1 MAKNNKNNKEKT
13 AEIKTEA
20 NPTQE
25 DTQSVVK
32 RGSRKS
38 GKPRYVRAV
47 LFGLLLII
55 LAALISG
62 ALGYSSGI
70 RQRQA
75 EQEKQRLTVATT
87 HYRYGMEALA
97 SGNYEVARIQF
108 EYVIEIYPS
117 FPDIADKYSQVLI
130 NLAKTEQATPLPTAT
145 PTRDIQ
151 GAQALFQQAQQDMSN
166 QDWCLAVDAMRD
178 LRDEDYTYE
187 TLTVDGMLWTSLRNC
202 AIKKITADGDLEG
215 GLYYLSLVQK
225 YTPLDHEAVNY
236 ATWAR
241 LYVTGASYWEI
252 DWSQVVYYFS
262 QLYNAFPYM
271 YDGSGWT
278 SIDRYR
284 IGLHKYGEYLMDR
297 QEYCAAQEQLQ
308 LSLNILYDDAVYQLE
323 QEARANC
330 EGPAEQ
336 PQAATPTA
344 TYPVIPTP
352 EEIPTE

>member
-1 MAKNNKNNKEKT
+1 MAKNNKNNKEET
-13 AEIKTEA
+13 TTIKTEA
-20 NPTQE
+20 KSTQE
-25 DTQSVVK
+25 DTQSITK
-32 RGSRKS
+32 RGNRKS
-38 GKPRYVRAV
+38 GKPRYVRAI
-47 LFGLLLII
+47 LSGILLII
-55 LAALISG
+55 VAALISG
-62 ALGYSSGI
+62 SLGYYSGI
-70 RQRQA
+70 QQRRV
-75 EQEKQRLTVATT
+75 EEENQRLTVATT

-108 EYVIEIYPS
+108 EYVIEIYPT
-117 FPDIADKYSQVLI
+117 FPDITDKYSQVLI
-130 NLAKTEQATPLPTAT
+130 NLAKTEQATPLATAT

-166 QDWCLAVDAMRD
+166 QDWCLAVDAIRD
-178 LRDEDYTYE
+178 LRDEDYTYQ

-241 LYVTGASYWEI
+241 MYVTGASYWEI
-252 DWSQVVYYFS
+252 DWSQVVNYFS

-284 IGLHKYGEYLMDR
+284 IGLREYGKVLMDQ
-297 QEYCAAQEQLQ
+297 QEYCDAQQQFQ
-308 LSLNILYDDAVYQLE
+308 LSLNIFYDDAVYQLE
-323 QEARANC
+323 EEARVNC
-330 EGPAEQ
+330 EGPAEE
-336 PQAATPTA
+336 PVAATPTA
-344 TYPVIPTP
+344 TYMVIPTP
-352 EEIPTE
+352 EGTPE